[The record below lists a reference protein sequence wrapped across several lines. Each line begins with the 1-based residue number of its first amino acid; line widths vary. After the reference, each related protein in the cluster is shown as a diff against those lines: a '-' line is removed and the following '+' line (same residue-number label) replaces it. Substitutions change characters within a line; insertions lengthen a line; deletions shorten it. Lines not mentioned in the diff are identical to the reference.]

1 MANKHKILLVNFTLN
16 EVALVAKAGY
26 NVDGG
31 FIGRAEVQR
40 CQFYTPHP
48 IYEYDILFYNTVV
61 SQELESDFPKS
72 YDLLRDGSFE
82 TLKTFNTPPL
92 VRVSFVGET
101 YAGKSLI
108 LGGLSF
114 LETEK
119 AELNVSS
126 FLEMQQEAFAIKD
139 LHRLLADFKNQI
151 ARVVKFIY
159 VPSGENIYPF
169 NHNVVLATRS
179 GKTVIAYGTTYGQG
193 TLPRY
198 IVLPQLQNNVQG
210 VIEILR
216 CLENVWPALF
226 PDKVKKEWLEADEF
240 LLPEEITL
248 KDDVD
253 RIIREATTAIEA
265 KKKERER
272 LASEHYFVRSLLVA
286 TENPELEPAKR
297 LSAVVKRALE
307 FLEFKVEDIDAKTKS
322 AIRKEDFWV
331 IDPDFFGI
339 TEVTGT
345 VNKNPKIK
353 EFNDILGRVTTIY
366 KRKSDLPLPAG
377 ANVSGLLVLNYD
389 IENHPAKRPKA
400 YTGDE
405 QHIVD
410 SAIEQGIGILST
422 VELHKLVVAVMR
434 GHLSK
439 DQARLLIK
447 KPGRIEYDSGP
458 THHD

>member
-1 MANKHKILLVNFTLN
+1 MASKHKILLVNFTPK
-16 EVALVAKAGY
+16 EVSVVAKAGY

-31 FIGRAEVQR
+31 FIGKAEVQR

-61 SQELESDFPKS
+61 TPELDGEFTKT
-72 YDLLRDGSFE
+72 YNLLTDGSFE
-82 TLKTFNTPPL
+82 TLKTFSSPPH
-92 VRVSFVGET
+92 VRISFVGDT
-101 YAGKSLI
+101 YAAKSLVF
-108 LGGLSF
+108 GGLLF
-114 LETEK
+114 LEIER

-126 FLEMQQEAFAIKD
+126 FLEMQQGAFAIKD
-139 LHRLLADFKNQI
+139 LHRLLTGFKNQI
-151 ARVVKFIY
+151 AKVVKFISA
-159 VPSGENIYPF
+159 PSAESIYPF
-169 NHNVVLATRS
+169 HHNVVLATRS
-179 GKTVIAYGTTYGQG
+179 GKTVVAYGTTYGQG

-198 IVLPQLQNNVQG
+198 IVLPQLQDNVHG
-210 VIEILR
+210 VIEILK
-216 CLENVWPALF
+216 CLEDVWPSLF
-226 PDKVKKEWLEADEF
+226 PDKVKKEWLQGDEF
-240 LLPEEITL
+240 LLPEEIRL
-248 KDDVD
+248 RDDVE
-253 RIIREATTAIEA
+253 RIIKEATTAIET
-265 KKKERER
+265 KKQERER
-272 LASEHYFVRSLLVA
+272 LANEHSFVRGLLVA
-286 TENPELEPAKR
+286 TENSELKPAKR
-297 LSAVVKRALE
+297 LSGVVKRALE
-307 FLEFKVEDIDAKTKS
+307 FLEFRVEDIDAQIKS

-331 IDPDFFGI
+331 IDGNFLGI

-353 EFNDILGRVTTIY
+353 EFNDILGRLATIY

-422 VELHKLVVAVMR
+422 VELHKLVMAVMR

-439 DQARLLIK
+439 NQARLLIK
-447 KPGRIEYDSGP
+447 KPGRIEYDSG
-458 THHD
+458 TGRSA